1 MGPRETYN
9 IILYSSNTPRSIAL
23 MERIEKACDGE
34 GNATLV
40 EEVGQIPNSSQ
51 TKSDSGSDV
60 IVLLDLS
67 NIKKSPVETIQAVNE
82 RSPEAKTLAVH
93 IYTTKLLIEPLI
105 DAGANG
111 YLTYE
116 PTVAELRKALSSVCR
131 DEMYL
136 PSQIYG

>member
-1 MGPRETYN
+1 
-9 IILYSSNTPRSIAL
+9 